1 MSCEY
6 LLLNGARINC
16 QDAEGKTPLHLA
28 TELGTLMILSFCFF
42 RGREGENIIVLQ
54 KCTLHLYTGHT
65 AQVCL
70 LLKHRADQHIEDESG
85 IKPLSIAVKEA
96 NADIVTL

>member
-28 TELGTLMILSFCFF
+28 TELGI
-42 RGREGENIIVLQ
+42 
-54 KCTLHLYTGHT
+54 H
-65 AQVCL
+65 
-70 LLKHRADQHIEDESG
+70 
-85 IKPLSIAVKEA
+85 
-96 NADIVTL
+96 